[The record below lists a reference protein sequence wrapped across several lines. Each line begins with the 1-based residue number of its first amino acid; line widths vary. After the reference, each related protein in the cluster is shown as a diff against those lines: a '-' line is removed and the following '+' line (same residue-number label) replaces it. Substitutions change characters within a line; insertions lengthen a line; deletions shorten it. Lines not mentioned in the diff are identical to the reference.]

1 VLSPTDHADT
11 DRDPVLPMF
20 AMPRVRER
28 IVPSGRP
35 LDVHE
40 QRAFADVVRIWLG
53 LPLDPPAGR
62 TSKRPRRKAMGGR
75 VTRRP
80 RPCPGC
86 GGAGMRLRFGN
97 RCQRCY
103 RTLLEV

>member
-1 VLSPTDHADT
+1 VLSLTDHADT

-40 QRAFADVVRIWLG
+40 RRAFADVVRIWLG
-53 LPLDPPAGR
+53 MPLDPPSGR
-62 TSKRPRRKAMGGR
+62 TPKRPRRKAMGGR
-75 VTRRP
+75 VTRSRA
-80 RPCPGC
+80 CLAC
-86 GGAGMRLRFGN
+86 GQLGGKLRFGM
-97 RCQRCY
+97 RCHRCY